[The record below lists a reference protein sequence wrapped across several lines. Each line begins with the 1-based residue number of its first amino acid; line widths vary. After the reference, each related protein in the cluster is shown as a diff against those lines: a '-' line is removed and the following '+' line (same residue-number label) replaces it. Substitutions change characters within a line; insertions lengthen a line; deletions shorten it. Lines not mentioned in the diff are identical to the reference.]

1 LGGKP
6 KDREMHV
13 DPLDGL
19 VGAPRVVIKQLIE
32 GFANGG
38 ERCVWSKGKRHL
50 AVARVV
56 IKNERLAGSV

>member
-1 LGGKP
+1 
-6 KDREMHV
+6 MHV

-19 VGAPRVVIKQLIE
+19 VGAPRVVIQQLIE